1 MLIRYRN
8 YRLLSPKSAS
18 YHIPSNDDLPLFQ
31 MINDLEE
38 EHGRLLAEHDDLSRQ
53 LTSMDDGIGV
63 DVDASQDKLREA
75 TRLLKQDT
83 QRMETRMNILQVGR
97 PVLND

>member
-1 MLIRYRN
+1 
-8 YRLLSPKSAS
+8 
-18 YHIPSNDDLPLFQ
+18 

-53 LTSMDDGIGV
+53 LTSMDDGI

-97 PVLND
+97 VT